1 MEHVLSLSY
10 GKDSI
15 ACLGA
20 IAELGLPL
28 DRIITCDVMATDTIY
43 ADLPPMVE
51 FKAYA
56 DKIIKSRYGYSV
68 EHIRSKWTYEK
79 YFYRPISSHR
89 NSRNAGHINGF
100 PLVKGSWCNSRL
112 KVSELQKHTKNCIS
126 YLGIAYD
133 EPKRWKV
140 LNDNKISPLV
150 LAKWTE
156 IDCYKWCEKN
166 DLLSPVYKNSFRGGC
181 WFCHFQGVEQLRFLY
196 YNYPEY
202 WNLLLKWDK
211 DSFVTFKPNNTVAD
225 YDKRFRLE
233 DEGLIF
239 PDDSCFRWNWLDG
252 NIQLKFFA

>member
-28 DRIITCDVMATDTIY
+28 DRIISCDVMATDTIY

-100 PLVKGSWCNSRL
+100 PFVNGS
-112 KVSELQKHTKNCIS
+112 
-126 YLGIAYD
+126 
-133 EPKRWKV
+133 
-140 LNDNKISPLV
+140 
-150 LAKWTE
+150 
-156 IDCYKWCEKN
+156 
-166 DLLSPVYKNSFRGGC
+166 
-181 WFCHFQGVEQLRFLY
+181 GVI
-196 YNYPEY
+196 
-202 WNLLLKWDK
+202 
-211 DSFVTFKPNNTVAD
+211 V
-225 YDKRFRLE
+225 
-233 DEGLIF
+233 
-239 PDDSCFRWNWLDG
+239 C
-252 NIQLKFFA
+252 